1 MAIFKKDKSP
11 KHLERKQDKKPEQK
25 NQKESKKK
33 EYYDS
38 LALKYG
44 VDPVSGKKV
53 KKDTDRPTFFKLLNP
68 RNLQTEVSKY
78 GYSFSAKR
86 FYLSVLAA
94 MAIAIGVG
102 FLFQLKWYFNLVI
115 IITCVL
121 CVPLIFYVSRKNMYE
136 SKRFHDVT
144 NYMEQLLYSFRRKK
158 KILTSLEDVSISFEG
173 DKGPMKRVID
183 EAIEYIR
190 TSETSGDIY
199 REALDIIEKEYN
211 NDRLRNVHNFL
222 IAVENNGGAVE
233 NPVDLLLDERAMWD
247 QRVHSFQKE
256 RNATKRNI
264 TLSICFSLCLC
275 FFILF
280 ILNSDSLAHL
290 QIIKNTVVQV
300 TSTLVILFNILLY
313 TKIINKL
320 SQSWL
325 KHDKKYS
332 DYQVL
337 KDYFYV
343 TEFDKKKETKTSI
356 LISLIFVPLIIIG
369 YVLSNYILM
378 AIGILVFLF
387 CLFSSTLS
395 YRASRKSTI
404 KEIEKTFPQWLMELA
419 LLLQGDNVQ
428 VAISKTLDTAPVV
441 LRPELHKLVEGFERE
456 PHSIV
461 PYNKFMEEFDLPEIK
476 SAMRMLYSI
485 TTTGTGNIDEQI
497 TDLIKKQNVLMDKSE
512 KISNEDHLAGFSVL
526 SMVPMLFCILKS
538 VADMTILVFSL
549 FGMIDFTF

>member
-1 MAIFKKDKSP
+1 MAIFNREKNKGTLKKQQPNKSG
-11 KHLERKQDKKPEQK
+11 KETKK
-25 NQKESKKK
+25 N
-33 EYYDS
+33 YYDS

-44 VDPVSGKKV
+44 VDPIGGRKV
-53 KKDTDRPTFFKLLNP
+53 KKDKDRPTFLKLLNP
-68 RNLQTEVSKY
+68 KNLQTEVSKY
-78 GYSFSAKR
+78 GYSFSSRK
-86 FYLSVLAA
+86 FYFSVLAA

-102 FLFQLKWYFNLVI
+102 FLFQLKWYFNMVI
-115 IITCVL
+115 IMTCIL
-121 CVPLIFYVSRKNMYE
+121 CVPVIFYVSRKNMYE

-158 KILTSLEDVSISFEG
+158 KILTSLEDVSVSFEG
-173 DKGPMKRVID
+173 DNGNMKKVID

-199 REALDIIEKEYN
+199 REALDIIEKEYS

-264 TLSICFSLCLC
+264 TLSIVFSLCLC

-280 ILNSDSLAHL
+280 ILNSDSLSQL
-290 QIIKNTVVQV
+290 QIIQNPIVQI
-300 TSTLVILFNILLY
+300 TSTLVILFNVLLY

-325 KHDKKYS
+325 KHEKKHS
-332 DYQVL
+332 EYQVL

-343 TEFDKKKETKTSI
+343 TEFDKKKELKTSV
-356 LISLIFVPLIIIG
+356 LFSLLFVPVIIIG
-369 YVLSNYILM
+369 FVLSKYVLL
-378 AIGILVFLF
+378 AVGIIAFLF
-387 CLFSSTLS
+387 CLFSSTIS

-419 LLLQGDNVQ
+419 LILQGDNVQ

-441 LRPELHKLVEGFERE
+441 LRPELHKLVEGFEKE
-456 PHSIV
+456 PHSII
-461 PYNKFMEEFDLPEIK
+461 PYNKFLEEFDLPEIK

-485 TTTGTGNIDEQI
+485 TTTGTGNVDEQI

-512 KISNEDHLAGFSVL
+512 KISNEDHLAGFSTL
-526 SMVPMLFCILKS
+526 SMIPMLFCILKS

-549 FGMIDFTF
+549 FGMIDFSF

>member
-1 MAIFKKDKSP
+1 MAIFNKGKSKEKLEKKQLNKNG
-11 KHLERKQDKKPEQK
+11 KETKKV
-25 NQKESKKK
+25 
-33 EYYDS
+33 YYDS
-38 LALKYG
+38 LAVKYG
-44 VDPVSGKKV
+44 VDPIEGKKV
-53 KKDTDRPTFFKLLNP
+53 KKDKDRPTFLKLLNP
-68 RNLQTEVSKY
+68 KNLQTEVSKY
-78 GYSFSAKR
+78 GYSFSSKK

-102 FLFQLKWYFNLVI
+102 FLFQLKWYFNMVI
-115 IITCVL
+115 IMTCIL
-121 CVPLIFYVSRKNMYE
+121 CVPVIFYVSRKNMYE

-158 KILTSLEDVSISFEG
+158 KILTSLEDVSVSFEG
-173 DKGPMKRVID
+173 DTGNMKKVID

-199 REALDIIEKEYN
+199 REALDIIENEYS

-280 ILNSDSLAHL
+280 ILNSDSLSKL
-290 QIIKNTVVQV
+290 QIIQNPIVQI

-325 KHDKKYS
+325 KHEKKHS
-332 DYQVL
+332 EYQVL

-343 TEFDKKKETKTSI
+343 TEFDKKKEIKTSI
-356 LISLIFVPLIIIG
+356 IFSLVFVPLIVIG
-369 YVLSNYILM
+369 FVISNYILL
-378 AIGILVFLF
+378 AIGVIAFLF
-387 CLFSSTLS
+387 CLFSSTIS

-419 LLLQGDNVQ
+419 LILQGDNVQ
-428 VAISKTLDTAPVV
+428 VAISKTLETAPVV
-441 LRPELHKLVEGFERE
+441 LRPELHKLVDGFEKE
-456 PHSIV
+456 PHSII
-461 PYNKFMEEFDLPEIK
+461 PYNNFLKEFDLPEIK

-485 TTTGTGNIDEQI
+485 TTTGTGNVDEQI

-512 KISNEDHLAGFSVL
+512 KISNEDHLAGFSTL
-526 SMVPMLFCILKS
+526 SMIPMLFCILKS

-549 FGMIDFTF
+549 FGMIDFAF